1 MARRQA
7 IAVAAALVV
16 AACGGS
22 GQSGGG
28 GEVSPTQAAADCQGA
43 WAVQVRNQTYE
54 MVEVYYARGSLGTQ
68 QRAGDI
74 NPQDT
79 KVLFFR
85 SDPFPEVWAM
95 LGSLRIDVRDSG
107 AQGRSKVYL
116 ALGCDTR

>member
-1 MARRQA
+1 MARRQS

-22 GQSGGG
+22 SQSGG
-28 GEVSPTQAAADCQGA
+28 GEVSPAQAAADCQGA

-54 MVEVYYARGSLGTQ
+54 MVEVFYARGSLGTGQ
-68 QRAGDI
+68 KAGDI

-95 LGSLRIDVRDSG
+95 FGSLRIDVRDG
-107 AQGRSKVYL
+107 AAQGRTKVYL